1 MKKDQLMSDTYL
13 PGDTRQRIQDLI
25 KSRKI
30 TQAELAENVGLS
42 SSTLSR
48 YLQGR
53 TTNLGDGFIIRI
65 AKYFDV
71 STDFLLGETDIPD
84 RKNYDIEELRLSAE
98 TAKLLYTGKVDASVL
113 NQLIEHPRFPQL
125 LLLLAR
131 YRDETMIA
139 GINAM
144 NQILTFIRSLTL
156 DQANLHPE
164 DADTAKNAAQDLR
177 LLATPPVTADTNTI
191 QNLFMQIVRD
201 IKKNAE
207 SNANEQQAATAEV
220 LKQLRENLTKDGEAV
235 NLSTISAEDL
245 TTAVI
250 NTIAAAGIPEE
261 KLSSLGDSFLNLL
274 NNLKDPDYD
283 K

>member
-1 MKKDQLMSDTYL
+1 MSDTYL

-25 KSRKI
+25 KNRKI
-30 TQAELAENVGLS
+30 TQAELAEKVGLS
-42 SSTLSR
+42 NSALSR

-71 STDFLLGETDIPD
+71 STDFLLGETDI
-84 RKNYDIEELRLSAE
+84 
-98 TAKLLYTGKVDASVL
+98 KLLYTGKVDASVL

-207 SNANEQQAATAEV
+207 SASEAQQAATTEV
-220 LKQLRENLTKDGEAV
+220 LKLLRENLTKDGESV
-235 NLSTISAEDL
+235 DLSKLTAEDL
-245 TTAVI
+245 TVAVMK
-250 NTIAAAGIPEE
+250 TISEAGIPEE
-261 KLSSLGDSFLNLL
+261 KLTSLGASFLDLL
-274 NNLKDPDYD
+274 NALKEPDHD
-283 K
+283 E

>member
-1 MKKDQLMSDTYL
+1 MSDTYL

-25 KSRKI
+25 KNRKI
-30 TQAELAENVGLS
+30 TQAELAEKVGLS
-42 SSTLSR
+42 NSALSR

-84 RKNYDIEELRLSAE
+84 RKNYDIEELGLSAE

-113 NQLIEHPRFPQL
+113 NQLVEHPRFPQL

-144 NQILTFIRSLTL
+144 NQFLTFMRSLTL

-164 DADTAKNAAQDLR
+164 KSVAAKNVAKDLK

-207 SNANEQQAATAEV
+207 SNANEQQAVTAEV

-245 TTAVI
+245 TTAVMK
-250 NTIAAAGIPEE
+250 TIAAAGIPEE

>member
-1 MKKDQLMSDTYL
+1 MSDTYL

-30 TQAELAENVGLS
+30 TQAELAEKVGLS

-53 TTNLGDGFIIRI
+53 TANLGDGFIIRI

-84 RKNYDIEELRLSAE
+84 RKNYDIAELGLSAE

-113 NQLIEHPRFPQL
+113 NQLVEHPRFPQL

-164 DADTAKNAAQDLR
+164 DAVAVKNATQDLK

-235 NLSTISAEDL
+235 YLSTISAEDL

>member
-1 MKKDQLMSDTYL
+1 MSDTYL

-25 KSRKI
+25 KNRKI
-30 TQAELAENVGLS
+30 TQAELAEKVGLS
-42 SSTLSR
+42 NSALSR

-177 LLATPPVTADTNTI
+177 SLATPPVTADTNTI

-207 SNANEQQAATAEV
+207 SASEAQQAATTEV
-220 LKQLRENLTKDGEAV
+220 LKLLRENLTKDGESV
-235 NLSTISAEDL
+235 DLSKLTAEDL
-245 TTAVI
+245 TVAVMK
-250 NTIAAAGIPEE
+250 TISEAGIPEE
-261 KLSSLGDSFLNLL
+261 KLTSLGASFLDLL
-274 NNLKDPDYD
+274 NALKEPDHD
-283 K
+283 E

>member
-1 MKKDQLMSDTYL
+1 MSDTYL

-25 KSRKI
+25 KNRKI
-30 TQAELAENVGLS
+30 TQAELAEKVGLS
-42 SSTLSR
+42 SSAFSR

-156 DQANLHPE
+156 DQANLHLE
-164 DADTAKNAAQDLR
+164 DADTVKNAAQDLR

-207 SNANEQQAATAEV
+207 SASEAQQAATTEV
-220 LKQLRENLTKDGEAV
+220 LKLLRENLTKDGESV
-235 NLSTISAEDL
+235 DLSKLTAEDL
-245 TTAVI
+245 TVAVMK
-250 NTIAAAGIPEE
+250 TISEAGIPEE
-261 KLSSLGDSFLNLL
+261 KLTSLGASFLDLL
-274 NNLKDPDYD
+274 NALKEPDHD
-283 K
+283 E

>member
-1 MKKDQLMSDTYL
+1 MSDTYL

-30 TQAELAENVGLS
+30 TQAELAERVGLS

-53 TTNLGDGFIIRI
+53 TANLGDGFIIRI

-71 STDFLLGETDIPD
+71 STDFLLGETDIPE
-84 RKNYDIEELRLSAE
+84 RKNYDIEELGLSAE

-113 NQLIEHPRFPQL
+113 NQLVEHPRFPQL

-144 NQILTFIRSLTL
+144 NQILTFMRSLTL

-164 DADTAKNAAQDLR
+164 NAVAAKNAVQDLK

-220 LKQLRENLTKDGEAV
+220 LKQLRENLVKDGEAV
-235 NLSTISAEDL
+235 DLSKLTAEDL
-245 TTAVI
+245 TVAVMK
-250 NTIAAAGIPEE
+250 TISEAGIPEE
-261 KLSSLGDSFLNLL
+261 KLSSLSASFLDLL
-274 NNLKDPDYD
+274 NALKEPDHD
-283 K
+283 E

>member
-1 MKKDQLMSDTYL
+1 MSDTYL

-25 KSRKI
+25 KNRKI
-30 TQAELAENVGLS
+30 TQAELAEKVGLS
-42 SSTLSR
+42 NSALSR

-144 NQILTFIRSLTL
+144 NKILTFIRSLTL

-207 SNANEQQAATAEV
+207 SNANEQQAVTAEV

-250 NTIAAAGIPEE
+250 NTIAAAGIPE
-261 KLSSLGDSFLNLL
+261 
-274 NNLKDPDYD
+274 
-283 K
+283 

>member
-1 MKKDQLMSDTYL
+1 MSNTYL

-30 TQAELAENVGLS
+30 TQAELAERVGLS

-48 YLQGR
+48 YLQGQ
-53 TTNLGDGFIIRI
+53 TANLGDGFIIRI

-84 RKNYDIEELRLSAE
+84 RKNYDIAELGLSAE

-113 NQLIEHPRFPQL
+113 NQLVEHPRFPQL

-164 DADTAKNAAQDLR
+164 DAVAVKNATQDLK

-235 NLSTISAEDL
+235 NLSAISAEDL